1 MFACWLAISINSNL
15 SGSKTLEKKATL
27 ISFDRINLLLVVAD
41 SILSRTV
48 YYSAGT
54 AGVLRV
60 NDHNEDRVMTVGA
73 TAASAAVKSFH
84 DLNRSR
90 LQQEQQKQQRKQH
103 QIPSIGAGG
112 RNVIVVQADVNPV
125 ADSIV
130 NANSLSGSLRA
141 LQYDASKE
149 TLF

>member
-1 MFACWLAISINSNL
+1 MTAYLC
-15 SGSKTLEKKATL
+15 
-27 ISFDRINLLLVVAD
+27 
-41 SILSRTV
+41 
-48 YYSAGT
+48 YCAGT
-54 AGVLRV
+54 AVALRV
-60 NDHNEDRVMTVGA
+60 DDHNEDRVMTVGA

-103 QIPSIGAGG
+103 QMPSTGAVGGGG
-112 RNVIVVQADVNPV
+112 RNVIVVQADVNPI